1 MTDADTSQYGR
12 TMLIL
17 FWVGLMAVLLWA
29 FSDYLDQR
37 RRVESSETGTYKEV
51 LLNSSRGGHYIAN
64 G

>member
-1 MTDADTSQYGR
+1 
-12 TMLIL
+12 MLIL
-17 FWVGLMAVLLWA
+17 FWVGLMAALLWA